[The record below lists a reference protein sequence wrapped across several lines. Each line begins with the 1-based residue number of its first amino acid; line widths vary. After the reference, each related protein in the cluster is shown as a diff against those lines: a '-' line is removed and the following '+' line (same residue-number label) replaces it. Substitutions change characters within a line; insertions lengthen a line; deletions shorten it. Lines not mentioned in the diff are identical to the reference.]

1 MGERVSI
8 VVISTITYT
17 CHFVYRAICH
27 FTGKILGPGGGL
39 SDRNSK
45 PFPFQLPFPLSLILS
60 LYPHRSSLFQRL
72 FQRLFISFP
81 PFHAVVNVPPFLSI
95 AILVFRSF
103 SRPVAVF
110 PYPRPAHTPIY
121 LPVMDIIK

>member
-81 PFHAVVNVPPFLSI
+81 PFLSI
-95 AILVFRSF
+95 AIPVFRSF